1 MAIFSSRDPLGMGI
15 PAAPRR
21 LPVVSEEDQRRTFA
35 AKQLAASNAASVGSR
50 LPAAGAPAPVASN
63 YVPPVAAPAAP
74 ISSPVPAPSG
84 RLPISFSD
92 AGFTSQ
98 AEYDAARSGPQTPLA
113 GAAAL
118 APGQASFG
126 GDSVFG
132 AGGLRLPVSASQQAA
147 QASAD
152 AAAQASRLPAGVM
165 PVASPQ
171 GWMQGANRTFTP
183 GAKPGRGVMTKTTPE
198 ADAFVTKYGASGIP
212 TPASQAADYAK
223 ARADNI
229 AAAKKLP
236 DSDPNSFSSKRAAF
250 NQANADQHMDAE
262 GNIVK
267 TTKAQKDHFTTL
279 DEADTAA
286 RAAQA
291 KADAMK
297 AKAVSKLA
305 ADENKAEK
313 ERQKAAEEAAKNTP
327 AAVSQRLVK
336 IMSYDSPGNPISP
349 APESPISPAP
359 PPRRWLPILNA
370 FSYPQR

>member
-1 MAIFSSRDPLGMGI
+1 MATFSSPF
-15 PAAPRR
+15 RR

-50 LPAAGAPAPVASN
+50 LPTTAGVAPVPSVTPA
-63 YVPPVAAPAAP
+63 YVPAAVPAA
-74 ISSPVPAPSG
+74 G

-92 AGFTSQ
+92 AGFASQ
-98 AEYDAARSGPQTPLA
+98 AEYDAAKASPPTPLA

-126 GDSVFG
+126 GSSVFG
-132 AGGLRLPVSASQQAA
+132 AGATRLPVSEAQQTAQAA
-147 QASAD
+147 ANVQ
-152 AAAQASRLPAGVM
+152 AQASRLPAGVM
-165 PVASPQ
+165 PIASSQ
-171 GWMQGANRTFTP
+171 SWMPGADRSFTP
-183 GAKPGRGVMTKTTPE
+183 GAKPGRGLLTKKTPE
-198 ADAFVTKYGASGIP
+198 ADTFVNKYGAAGIP

-223 ARADNI
+223 ARADNV

-236 DSDPNSFSSKRAAF
+236 DSDPNSFAAKRNAF

-262 GNIVK
+262 GSIVK

-279 DEADTAA
+279 DEADAGA

-305 ADENKAEK
+305 ADESKAEK